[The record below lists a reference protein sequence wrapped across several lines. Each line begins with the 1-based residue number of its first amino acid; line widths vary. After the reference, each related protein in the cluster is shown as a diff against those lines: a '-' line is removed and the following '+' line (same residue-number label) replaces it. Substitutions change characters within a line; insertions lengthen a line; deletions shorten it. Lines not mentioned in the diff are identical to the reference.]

1 MDGLDWNDISI
12 NVNYNIK
19 KIVFTNN
26 QYIILAIENN
36 KSNLLKSNNLLQWEK
51 IDIDDNL
58 KDLSF
63 GNNKILTIS
72 ESNDIGVVSNSGLV
86 KITSLRNKRINQLTF
101 KDKFF
106 YILGN
111 GGLIMRSKNG
121 LKWTEIVTKTNND
134 LLRFK

>member
-1 MDGLDWNDISI
+1 MNCSLDKSKNHWYFLVRNRIS
-12 NVNYNIK
+12 YG
-19 KIVFTNN
+19 
-26 QYIILAIENN
+26 
-36 KSNLLKSNNLLQWEK
+36 
-51 IDIDDNL
+51 IDINDNL

-72 ESNDIGVVSNSGLV
+72 ESNDIGIVSNSGLV

-101 KDKFF
+101 KDDFF

-121 LKWTEIVTKTNND
+121 LKWTEIVTNTNND
-134 LLRFK
+134 LLRLKWIK